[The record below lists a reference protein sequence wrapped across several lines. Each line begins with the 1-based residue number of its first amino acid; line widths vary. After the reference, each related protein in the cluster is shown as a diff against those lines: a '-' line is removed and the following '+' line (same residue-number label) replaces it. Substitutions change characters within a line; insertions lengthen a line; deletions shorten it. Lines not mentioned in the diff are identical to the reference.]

1 MGINTTKG
9 NTYVE
14 PVEIDVEIT
23 MDNPMDITGFEIN
36 PFLIIN
42 KDRSKEIHLLGMS
55 PTNLVNSNLFGTG
68 QDDSNSGIY
77 YKSKNNLPW
86 ALDMPTDF
94 DYDIEKADITQTYL
108 KFSQWVQSNG
118 TQYQD
123 WYLDKP
129 GYRNTSNIY

>member
-1 MGINTTKG
+1 
-9 NTYVE
+9 
-14 PVEIDVEIT
+14 
-23 MDNPMDITGFEIN
+23 
-36 PFLIIN
+36 
-42 KDRSKEIHLLGMS
+42 MS

-86 ALDMPTDF
+86 ALDIPTDF